1 MPRGSASGGSR
12 PLPAQP
18 SLRYLKLEAKRRLAA
33 GEFPALHDA
42 QIAIAWEH
50 GLPSWTAL
58 KQRVCDQPGRD
69 CQVLPQ
75 LSWLVARF
83 RQADQADWT
92 PPGEPE
98 LRQHFAP
105 EFLAARPG
113 PQLIAVISSAAP
125 MLREELAVVTQT
137 PLTVQVRIGGLDVFA
152 AVAPDPPHRLTG
164 LMAVPLGRRITDP
177 RMASPAQA
185 RMTGDVPAGVA
196 QIADEA
202 AAELGLPGLAIAGGG
217 PGTTPWLVTKGRA
230 DLDRADLDRAD
241 LDRADLD
248 RADLDRADL
257 DRGEP
262 LGPAHRWPA
271 YCGSALLTATAVL
284 RLVAGGRITLD
295 APVNDQIATVSLED
309 ATVTVRELLTHTAGV
324 DSPQPSELFADHVP
338 GLVSVT
344 GPVVA
349 CSGPRGAVRPSNGGY
364 AVLGQLIADVTAMPY
379 AEAVTRLVLGPLG
392 LTGPSFPARA
402 ADLGPD
408 AVTGYTAT
416 ASGAI
421 APVRTVICVLPAI
434 GGLWCTAAEL
444 VRLGTGWSS
453 LLPAELAGE
462 AVRPQTGPMP
472 GGQRMGLGWII
483 SPRGDL
489 AVHSGAAPPASTF
502 LRLDIRTGQ
511 VQAILAS
518 RLIWLGPLSDRLLR
532 SGDRATR

>member
-42 QIAIAWEH
+42 QIAIAWEY

-58 KQRVCDQPGRD
+58 KQRVCDQPAQD

-83 RQADQADWT
+83 RQADQPDWT

-98 LRQHFAP
+98 LQQHFAP

-113 PQLIAVISSAAP
+113 PELIAVISSAAP

-137 PLTVQVRIGGLDVFA
+137 LLTAQVRIGGLDVFA
-152 AVAPDPPHRLTG
+152 TVAPDPPHRLTG
-164 LMAVPLGRRITDP
+164 LMAVPLGRQVTDP
-177 RMASPAQA
+177 RMAAPAPA
-185 RMTGDVPAGVA
+185 RMTGDVPASVA

-202 AAELGLPGLAIAGGG
+202 AAELGLPGLTIAGGD
-217 PGTTPWLVTKGRA
+217 PGGTPWLVTKGW
-230 DLDRADLDRAD
+230 
-241 LDRADLD
+241 
-248 RADLDRADL
+248 ADL
-257 DRGEP
+257 DRGEM

-284 RLVAGGRITLD
+284 RLVAEGRIALD
-295 APVNDQIATVSLED
+295 SPVNDQIATVSLED

-338 GLVSVT
+338 DLVSVT

-364 AVLGQLIADVTAMPY
+364 AVLGQLIADVTGIPY

-408 AVTGYTAT
+408 AVTGYTVD

-421 APVRTVICVLPAI
+421 AAFPAVVCALPAI

-489 AVHSGAAPPASTF
+489 AVHAGAAPPASTF
-502 LRLDIRTGQ
+502 LRLHIRTGQ
-511 VQAILAS
+511 VQVILAS
-518 RLIWLGPLSDRLLR
+518 RLIWLSPLNDRLLR
-532 SGDRATR
+532 SGAQATR

>member
-12 PLPAQP
+12 PLPGRP
-18 SLRYLKLEAKRRLAA
+18 SLRYLKVEAKRRLAA

-58 KQRVCDQPGRD
+58 KQRVCDQSVQD

-75 LSWLVARF
+75 LSWVVARF
-83 RQADQADWT
+83 RKADQADWT
-92 PPGEPE
+92 PPGGTE

-105 EFLAARPG
+105 QFLAARPG
-113 PQLIAVISSAAP
+113 PELIAVISGVAP
-125 MLREELAVVTQT
+125 MLREELAVVAQT
-137 PLTVQVRIGGLDVFA
+137 SLTAQVRIGVLDVFA
-152 AVAPDPPHRLTG
+152 TVAPDPPHRLTG
-164 LMAVPLGRRITDP
+164 LMAVPLGRPVTDP
-177 RMASPAQA
+177 RMAAPAPA

-202 AAELGLPGLAIAGGG
+202 AVELGLPGLTIAGGG
-217 PGTTPWLVTKGRA
+217 PGTTPWLVTKGW
-230 DLDRADLDRAD
+230 
-241 LDRADLD
+241 
-248 RADLDRADL
+248 ADL
-257 DRGEP
+257 DRGEL

-284 RLVAGGRITLD
+284 RLVAEGRIALD
-295 APVNDQIATVSLED
+295 SPVNDLIATVSLED

-324 DSPQPSELFADHVP
+324 DSPEQSELLADHVP
-338 GLVSVT
+338 DLVSVT

-364 AVLGQLIADVTAMPY
+364 AVLGQLVADVTGVPY

-392 LTGPSFPARA
+392 LTGPSFPDRA

-408 AVTGYTAT
+408 AVTGYTVN

-421 APVRTVICVLPAI
+421 APVPAVVCVLPAV

-462 AVRPQTGPMP
+462 AVRPQTDPMP
-472 GGQRMGLGWII
+472 GGQRMGLGWVI

-489 AVHSGAAPPASTF
+489 AVHAGAAPPASTF
-502 LRLDIRTGQ
+502 LRLHIRTGQ
-511 VQAILAS
+511 VQVILAS
-518 RLIWLGPLSDRLLR
+518 RLIWLGPLNDRLLR
-532 SGDRATR
+532 SGARATR

>member
-1 MPRGSASGGSR
+1 MPRASASGGSR

-42 QIAIAWEH
+42 HIAIAWEH

-58 KQRVCDQPGRD
+58 KQRVCDQSVPD

-75 LSWLVARF
+75 LGWLVARF
-83 RQADQADWT
+83 READQPDWT
-92 PPGEPE
+92 PPGQPE
-98 LRQHFAP
+98 LEQHFAP

-113 PQLIAVISSAAP
+113 PELIAVISAAAP

-137 PLTVQVRIGGLDVFA
+137 PLTAQVRIGGLDVFA

-164 LMAVPLGRRITDP
+164 LMAVPLGRRISDP
-177 RMASPAQA
+177 RMAAPTRA

-202 AAELGLPGLAIAGGG
+202 AAELGLPGLAIAGGR
-217 PGTTPWLVTKGRA
+217 PGAAPWLVTKGW
-230 DLDRADLDRAD
+230 
-241 LDRADLD
+241 
-248 RADLDRADL
+248 ADL

-262 LGPAHRWPA
+262 LGPVHRWPA

-284 RLVAGGRITLD
+284 RLVAEGRITLD
-295 APVNDQIATVSLED
+295 SPVNDQIATVRLED
-309 ATVTVRELLTHTAGV
+309 ATVTVRELLTHTGGV
-324 DSPQPSELFADHVP
+324 DSPEPSELLADHVP
-338 GLVSVT
+338 DLVSVT

-349 CSGPRGAVRPSNGGY
+349 CSGPRGMVRPSNGGY
-364 AVLGQLIADVTAMPY
+364 AVLGQLIADVTGIRY
-379 AEAVTRLVLGPLG
+379 AEAVTGLVLGPLG
-392 LTGPSFPARA
+392 LTGTSFPARA
-402 ADLGPD
+402 ADLGPE
-408 AVTGYTAT
+408 AVTGYTVAV
-416 ASGAI
+416 SDAI
-421 APVRTVICVLPAI
+421 ASVPAVICTLPAI

-444 VRLGTGWSS
+444 VRLGTDWSS

-489 AVHSGAAPPASTF
+489 AVHAGAAPPASTL

-511 VQAILAS
+511 VQVILAS
-518 RLIWLGPLSDRLLR
+518 RLIWLSPLNDRLLR
-532 SGDRATR
+532 SGARAAR